1 MIRNG
6 DVMSIKP
13 QDLLKNKKNLN
24 KLVKFEDISLDGI
37 TIDDVTFNGDN
48 YANYI
53 NLNSF
58 LNSVSSCQISDAFNE
73 VAQRSG
79 VIYNLKSINNL
90 KTWGRITTSKTDSD
104 DWGTITLAID
114 EASEG
119 DVLLIETSNMD
130 AAIWGELAS
139 TSAKNNGV
147 KATLVYGCVRD
158 LDALLH
164 MDYPIFACG
173 FRPNAGKPLGLG
185 ENNVDLELESMKIS
199 PGDFLFGD
207 ETGVVVIP
215 KEYFTQVMI
224 QTFEIKAKEKNITDM
239 LNSGMSLSQV
249 VGFEK

>member
-1 MIRNG
+1 
-6 DVMSIKP
+6 MSIKP
-13 QDLLKNKKNLN
+13 QDLLNNKKDLDR
-24 KLVKFEDISLDGI
+24 LVEFENISLDDV
-37 TIDDVTFNGDN
+37 TIDDLTFNGDN
-48 YANYI
+48 YAEYI

-58 LNSVSSCQISDAFNE
+58 LNSVSTCQISDAFNE
-73 VAQRSG
+73 IAHRSG

-114 EASEG
+114 EAREG

-139 TSAKNNGV
+139 TCAKNNGV

-158 LDALLH
+158 LDALLK

-173 FRPNAGKPLGLG
+173 YRPNAGKALGLG
-185 ENNVDLELESMKIS
+185 ENNIDLELESMKIS

-215 KEYFTQVMI
+215 KEFFTRVMI
-224 QTFEIKAKEKNITDM
+224 QTLEIKAKEKKITDM
-239 LNSGMSLSQV
+239 LNSGKSLSEV
-249 VGFEK
+249 VGLKKV